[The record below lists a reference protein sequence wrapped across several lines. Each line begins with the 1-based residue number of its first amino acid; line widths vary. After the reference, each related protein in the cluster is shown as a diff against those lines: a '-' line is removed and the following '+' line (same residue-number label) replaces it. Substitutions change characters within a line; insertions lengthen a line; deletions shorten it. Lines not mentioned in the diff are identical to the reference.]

1 MVEQVSGKVKF
12 LTGGNGK
19 AVVRNG
25 PDTEARDPRKRPIR

>member
-19 AVVRNG
+19 AGVHNG
-25 PDTEARDPRKRPIR
+25 PDSEARDPRKRPIW